1 MEDDSLKKYSILD
14 GLNVSRE
21 TCLDFEKFISMI
33 KYKNEE
39 LNIISQKSSINGEI
53 RKRHIIDSAQA
64 IDFVDLNNDTTYDL
78 GSGGGMPGIVIAI
91 IAKNLKK
98 KIKINLFEKS
108 YHKSSFLK
116 DVSKKLN
123 LETEII
129 QKDVFKV
136 KELSSG
142 TIMAR
147 AFKPM
152 PIVLDLVYKNFSRY
166 KNLILFMGKSGK
178 KILTESLK
186 DWDFEY
192 KEKKSLTS
200 EDSFLLSIKNI
211 KKKIKKNANY
221 FYN

>member
-1 MEDDSLKKYSILD
+1 MEDDSLKNYSKLD
-14 GLNVSRE
+14 RLNVSRE

-33 KYKNEE
+33 ESKNK
-39 LNIISQKSSINGEI
+39 LINIISKKSSKNGDI
-53 RKRHIIDSAQA
+53 RQRHIIDSAQA
-64 IDFVDLNNDTTYDL
+64 IDFVDLNEFTTCDL

-91 IAKNLKK
+91 MAKNLKK

-116 DVSKKLN
+116 EVSKELN
-123 LETEII
+123 LQTEII
-129 QKDVFKV
+129 QEDVFKIR
-136 KELSSG
+136 EMNSG

-152 PIVLDLVYKNFSRY
+152 PIVLDLVYKNFNKY

-178 KILTESLK
+178 KILSQTLK

-192 KEKKSLTS
+192 KEKRSLTS
-200 EDSFLLSIKNI
+200 DDSFLLSIKNI
-211 KKKIKKNANY
+211 KRKN
-221 FYN
+221 

>member
-1 MEDDSLKKYSILD
+1 MDQDFIKNYSLLD
-14 GLNVSRE
+14 GFNVSRE
-21 TCLDFEKFISMI
+21 TCLDFERFISMI
-33 KYKNEE
+33 RSKNKN
-39 LNIISQKSSINGEI
+39 LNIISKKALINDEI

-64 IDFVDLNNDTTYDL
+64 IDFVDLNCNSTYDL
-78 GSGGGMPGIVIAI
+78 GTGGGMPGIVIAI

-98 KIKINLFEKS
+98 KIKMNLFEKS

-116 DVSKKLN
+116 EVSKELN

-129 QKDVFKV
+129 QKDVFKT
-136 KELSSG
+136 KELISG

-152 PIVLDLVYKNFSRY
+152 PIVLDLVYKNFSKY

-178 KILTESLK
+178 KILTETLK

-192 KEKKSLTS
+192 KEKRSLTN

-211 KKKIKKNANY
+211 KKKN
-221 FYN
+221 

>member
-1 MEDDSLKKYSILD
+1 MEEDFLKNYSILD

-21 TCLDFEKFISMI
+21 TCLDFERFISMI
-33 KYKNEE
+33 RLKNQE

-64 IDFVDLNNDTTYDL
+64 IDFVDLNEYTTCDL
-78 GSGGGMPGIVIAI
+78 GTGGGMPGIVIAI
-91 IAKNLKK
+91 IAKNLK
-98 KIKINLFEKS
+98 IKMKMNLFEKS

-116 DVSKKLN
+116 EVSKELN

-129 QKDVFKV
+129 QKDVFKI
-136 KELSSG
+136 KELNSG

-152 PIVLDLVYKNFSRY
+152 PIVLDLVYKNFSKY

-178 KILTESLK
+178 KTLTETLK

-192 KEKKSLTS
+192 KEKRSLTS

-211 KKKIKKNANY
+211 KKKLK
-221 FYN
+221 

>member
-1 MEDDSLKKYSILD
+1 MEDDSLKNYSKLER
-14 GLNVSRE
+14 LNVSRE

-33 KYKNEE
+33 ESKNRQI
-39 LNIISQKSSINGEI
+39 NIISKKITENGYI
-53 RKRHIIDSAQA
+53 RQRHIVDSAQA
-64 IDFVDLNNDTTYDL
+64 IEFVDLNQNTTCDL

-91 IAKNLKK
+91 MAKNLKK

-116 DVSKKLN
+116 EVSKELN
-123 LETEII
+123 LQTEII
-129 QKDVFKV
+129 QEDVFKIRDMN
-136 KELSSG
+136 SG

-152 PIVLDLVYKNFSRY
+152 PIVLDLVHKNFNKY

-178 KILTESLK
+178 KILSQTLK

-192 KEKKSLTS
+192 KEKRSLTS
-200 EDSFLLSIKNI
+200 DDSFLLSIKNI
-211 KKKIKKNANY
+211 KKKN
-221 FYN
+221 

>member
-1 MEDDSLKKYSILD
+1 MEEDFLKNYSILD

-21 TCLDFEKFISMI
+21 TCLDFERFISMI
-33 KYKNEE
+33 RLKNQE

-64 IDFVDLNNDTTYDL
+64 IDFVDLNEDTTYDL
-78 GSGGGMPGIVIAI
+78 GTGGGMPGIVIAI

-98 KIKINLFEKS
+98 KMKMNLFEKS

-116 DVSKKLN
+116 EVSKELN

-129 QKDVFKV
+129 QKDVFKI
-136 KELSSG
+136 KELNSG
-142 TIMAR
+142 TIIAR

-152 PIVLDLVYKNFSRY
+152 PIVLDLVYKNFNKY

-178 KILTESLK
+178 KTLTETLK
-186 DWDFEY
+186 NWDFEY
-192 KEKKSLTS
+192 KEKRSLTN

-211 KKKIKKNANY
+211 KKKN
-221 FYN
+221 

>member
-1 MEDDSLKKYSILD
+1 MDEDFIKNYSILD

-33 KYKNEE
+33 RIKNEK

-64 IDFVDLNNDTTYDL
+64 IDFVDLNQNTTYDL
-78 GSGGGMPGIVIAI
+78 GTGGGMPGIVIAI

-98 KIKINLFEKS
+98 KMKMNLFEKS

-116 DVSKKLN
+116 EVSKELN

-129 QKDVFKV
+129 QKDVFKI
-136 KELSSG
+136 KELNSG

-152 PIVLDLVYKNFSRY
+152 PIVLDLVYKNFNKY

-178 KILTESLK
+178 KILSETLK

-192 KEKKSLTS
+192 KEKRSLTNK
-200 EDSFLLSIKNI
+200 DSFLLSIKNI
-211 KKKIKKNANY
+211 KKKN
-221 FYN
+221 

>member
-1 MEDDSLKKYSILD
+1 MEEEFLKNYSILD

-33 KYKNEE
+33 RSKNEE

-53 RKRHIIDSAQA
+53 RKRHIIDSAQV
-64 IDFVDLNNDTTYDL
+64 IDFVDLNSNTTYDL
-78 GSGGGMPGIVIAI
+78 GAGGGLPGIVIAI
-91 IAKNLKK
+91 MAKNLKK
-98 KIKINLFEKS
+98 KMKMNLFEKS

-116 DVSKKLN
+116 EVSKELN

-129 QKDVFKV
+129 QKDVFKI
-136 KELSSG
+136 KELNSG

-152 PIVLDLVYKNFSRY
+152 PIVLDLVYKNFSKY

-178 KILTESLK
+178 KTLTETLK

-192 KEKKSLTS
+192 KEKRSLTS

-211 KKKIKKNANY
+211 KKKLK
-221 FYN
+221 